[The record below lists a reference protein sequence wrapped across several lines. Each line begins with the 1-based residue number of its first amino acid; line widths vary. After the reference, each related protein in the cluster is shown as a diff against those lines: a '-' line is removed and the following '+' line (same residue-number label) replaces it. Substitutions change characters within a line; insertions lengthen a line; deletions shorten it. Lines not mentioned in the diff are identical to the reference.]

1 MLPTPNLDHITSNDY
16 ENVYEPAEDT
26 FLFLDALEND
36 IEFLKNDV
44 NPCICLEIGSGTG
57 CVSTFLGQLLGD
69 GSTLL
74 LCTDINP
81 FATAITVKTAIRNS
95 IHLDAITTNLTSGLL
110 PRLYHKV
117 DILCFNPPYVV
128 TSSEDVNSKNFIERA
143 WAGGIYGRE
152 VIDRMLPLAND
163 LLSSNGVFYLLVISD
178 NKPDE
183 ICERMWRDYKFQFK
197 ISASRLAGREKQFIL
212 KFWRNQT

>member
-69 GSTLL
+69 G
-74 LCTDINP
+74 
-81 FATAITVKTAIRNS
+81 TA
-95 IHLDAITTNLTSGLL
+95 
-110 PRLYHKV
+110 
-117 DILCFNPPYVV
+117 
-128 TSSEDVNSKNFIERA
+128 
-143 WAGGIYGRE
+143 
-152 VIDRMLPLAND
+152 
-163 LLSSNGVFYLLVISD
+163 
-178 NKPDE
+178 
-183 ICERMWRDYKFQFK
+183 
-197 ISASRLAGREKQFIL
+197 
-212 KFWRNQT
+212 

>member
-1 MLPTPNLDHITSNDY
+1 MFPTPNLDHITSNDY

-26 FLFLDALEND
+26 FLFLDALEKD
-36 IEFLKNDV
+36 IEFLKNNI

-69 GSTLL
+69 GT
-74 LCTDINP
+74 THINP
-81 FATAITVKTAIRNS
+81 YATAITVKTAIHNS

-110 PRLYHKV
+110 PRLYNNV

-128 TSSEDVNSKNFIERA
+128 TSSEDVNSTNLIERA
-143 WAGGIYGRE
+143 WAGGIDGRE
-152 VIDRMLPLAND
+152 VIDKILPLVND

-183 ICERMWRDYKFQFK
+183 ICERMWNDYKFQSK
-197 ISASRLAGREKQFIL
+197 ILASRLAGREKQLIL
-212 KFWRNQT
+212 KFWRNQS